1 MDQPFHQDIDCRAPL
16 HSSTAAPHRSRPL
29 LTAMLCALCV
39 FQFVTKADAQCS
51 ARDVLQNQLKL
62 KTAPST
68 YAPIA
73 LVRSVADLPVWKRIT
88 LGNFSSAATLRNAL
102 DAIGC
107 HVGGSAT
114 EILARPTFIVSSGK
128 KQVDLVT
135 VSAAALG
142 FGTDTVTLAAIYAR
156 AKRLGLGI
164 AAAEI
169 GPQLR
174 LQYLDQPVGEFL
186 AIGMDP
192 IKTWT
197 GEEIILSVAN
207 GGAGLILIGQDGSA
221 DAAIPAI
228 SRFVFERP
236 NDAAS
241 VDHLDQAAE
250 LLPR

>member
-1 MDQPFHQDIDCRAPL
+1 MDQGSHQDVDCRSRQ
-16 HSSTAAPHRSRPL
+16 HSSTAAAHRRCPL
-29 LTAMLCALCV
+29 LTAIFCALCL
-39 FQFVTKADAQCS
+39 FQFATKADAQCS

-62 KTAPST
+62 KAAPPS
-68 YAPIA
+68 YAPISP
-73 LVRSVADLPVWKRIT
+73 VRSVADLPVWKRIT
-88 LGNFSSAATLRNAL
+88 VGNFSSPLALRNAL

-114 EILARPTFIVSSGK
+114 EIMARPTFTVSSRRK
-128 KQVDLVT
+128 EVDLVT

-142 FGTDTVTLAAIYAR
+142 FGTDPVTLAAIYAR

-174 LQYLDQPVGEFL
+174 LQYLDQPMGEFL
-186 AIGMDP
+186 VIGMDP
-192 IKTWT
+192 IKTWI
-197 GEEIILSVAN
+197 GEEIILNVAN

-221 DAAIPAI
+221 SATISTI

-236 NDAAS
+236 SEAAS
-241 VDHLDQAAE
+241 VDQLDQAAE
-250 LLPR
+250 LLPP